1 MKKAAFCSFLLFVV
15 CAADARAQSDV
26 CPPDVFCQHIDV
38 AEVSLAR
45 AGIALSGGN
54 PVPGAS
60 STLGMRLRALPRL
73 SVAGRVTGARMKFT
87 DLTDP
92 SDPGEFSSIARS
104 LNVDV
109 AVGIFGGFSLL
120 PTVGGFGSIDL
131 LGSYGKLSLS
141 DDDGFQDDPTSWA
154 IGARLGIL
162 RESFTAPGISVSA
175 MYRKIGDFDNLIDD
189 PSIADDETVIR
200 LENNRALSLRATVGK
215 RILMLGATAGIG
227 YDKYSSDMELGFAMT
242 PPVSQEIDRS
252 ATTIFGNLS
261 WTMLI
266 LNIVGEGGVQ
276 RIKDGDSAPYGSLA
290 VRIAL

>member
-1 MKKAAFCSFLLFVV
+1 MKKVVVCSFLLLFV
-15 CAADARAQSDV
+15 CAADTRAQDAP
-26 CPPDVFCQHIDV
+26 CPPETFCQYFDN
-38 AEVSLAR
+38 AEVALAR

-60 STLGMRLRALPRL
+60 STLGLRLRALPRL
-73 SVAGRVTGARMKFT
+73 SVGGRVTGARMKIA

-92 SDPGEFSSIARS
+92 NDPDEFSSIARS

-141 DDDGFQDDPTSWA
+141 NDDGFRGDPTSWGLG
-154 IGARLGIL
+154 IRLGIL
-162 RESFTAPGISVSA
+162 RESFTAPGVSVSA
-175 MYRKIGDFDNLIDD
+175 MYRKIGDFDHMLDN
-189 PSIADDETVIR
+189 PAIADDEVALR
-200 LENNRALSLRATVGK
+200 LENNRALSVRATVGK

-227 YDKYSSDMELGFAMT
+227 YDKYSSDAELVFAMT
-242 PPVSQEIDRS
+242 PGVSQEIDRS

-276 RIKDGDSAPYGSLA
+276 RIQDGDSAPYGSLA